1 MDQHGFLSLG
11 VDLCEGVGFGS
22 VVAAVWW
29 AWVVGLGLSFSDDSG
44 VVGCGSWWLVGHRG
58 SLW

>member
-29 AWVVGLGLSFSDDSG
+29 AWVV
-44 VVGCGSWWLVGHRG
+44 VGCGSRTKFQ
-58 SLW
+58 